1 MESKENLM
9 TEGVIEQNSANEEK
23 VITSGGDPV
32 IAGDPESGEGSEGG
46 AANAGQANTTELT
59 KTFTQEDIN
68 EMMGKRD
75 ARHKKK
81 LDRAVREAEAKYSD
95 LMSILKAATGEED
108 VEAITERFRSHY
120 QKSGIHVPEKK
131 APSYTDRE
139 LQILAKADAED
150 IIGDGIEAVI
160 EETNRLAAL
169 GLAEMTPR
177 EKALFKLL
185 AEERGAAERKAALA
199 EIGVGEDIAGSQE
212 FLDFSKKFVKGTPP
226 GEIYDLYQKMKQP
239 KKNIK
244 PIGSIANSVPES
256 AGVKEYYTPEE
267 AKKFTQK
274 EIDSN
279 PSLFRAI
286 VNSMQKW
293 KK

>member
-1 MESKENLM
+1 MEGKENM
-9 TEGVIEQNSANEEK
+9 MVEEIIESSENEE
-23 VITSGGDPV
+23 VITSGEDP
-32 IAGDPESGEGSEGG
+32 IIEKASESGEGMG
-46 AANAGQANTTELT
+46 AAVPGPAAAQEKAP
-59 KTFTQEDIN
+59 KTFTQEELNGIMQRKDAQH
-68 EMMGKRD
+68 KR
-75 ARHKKK
+75 K
-81 LDRAVREAEAKYSD
+81 LQKALEAERAKTGD
-95 LMSILKAATGEED
+95 LMSVLKAATGEED
-108 VEAITERFRSHY
+108 VEAITERFRSHC

-160 EETNRLAAL
+160 EETDRLAAL
-169 GLAEMTPR
+169 GLAKMTPR
-177 EKALFKLL
+177 EKVLFRIL
-185 AEERGAAERKAALA
+185 AEERGTAERKAALA

-226 GEIYDLYQKMKQP
+226 GEIYDLYQKMQQP

-244 PIGSIANSVPES
+244 PIGSIANSVPDS

-286 VNSMQKW
+286 VNSMHKW